1 MNLTLTARME
11 KNKSLAHAGY
21 LIGALL
27 FVIPLCDTLMRVWP
41 MQFGNQNWRFQ
52 IVGGLSSIT
61 LVPLI
66 GFLVGLVAT
75 VYVGIDRARRSIGV
89 FCFALVAMLVILAA
103 LFIVDYFRLR
113 ASFQPRFQQAAM
125 IASTT
130 AVVKFVATIV
140 VLALLGLAGLDRAGF
155 RRA

>member
-1 MNLTLTARME
+1 MNLTPTARME

-21 LIGALL
+21 LIAALL
-27 FVIPLCDTLMRVWP
+27 FVIPLCDALMRVWP
-41 MQFGNQNWRFQ
+41 MQLGNQNWRFQ

-66 GFLVGLVAT
+66 GLLVGLVAT
-75 VYVGIDRARRSIGV
+75 GYVGNERARRSIGV
-89 FCFALVAMLVILAA
+89 FCFALVGVVVILAA
-103 LFIVDYFRLR
+103 LFIVDYFRMR
-113 ASFQPRFQQAAM
+113 ATFPPRFQQAAM

-130 AVVKFVATIV
+130 AVLKFAATSV
-140 VLALLGLAGLDRAGF
+140 VLALFGLAGLDRAGF